1 MRLSKNLRFSDSLS
15 IETTLTI
22 DITPENRALW
32 TQFPDVLYKNPRA
45 GRGFL

>member
-15 IETTLTI
+15 IETTLSI
-22 DITPENRALW
+22 EFTPENRALW
-32 TQFPDVLYKNPRA
+32 TQFPVVLYKNPRA